1 MKNNNPIQSLWIG
14 TALSPMEIMCIRSYI
29 TNGHDFHLYLY
40 DKVLNIPEGTII
52 KDANEIIPQ
61 NEIYVD
67 SFGGYVNFSNI
78 FRYTLLYKLGGWWV
92 DMDTVCL
99 KPFNFDDEFVFSS
112 ETSDPYNR
120 CLTNTTYI
128 KSLPGAKFLKDCIDY
143 INNRGHDNIHWGE
156 LGVNLI
162 SRMIFRNNLGKYIK
176 DPNFFC
182 PISVY
187 QLNILINESDYLL
200 SNTSYAIHWWN
211 EIWRVKKLDKAKT
224 YHSKSFYEIL
234 KQKYCVIGK
243 PINKNQETTQNLFQ

>member
-1 MKNNNPIQSLWIG
+1 MAKEWILNSAMNRFQLNFKRNVGPTSESIRKCSPKTLDEWREYYFSKVKSKEHIIDLGKKLYVKITEVIQSEVADV
-14 TALSPMEIMCIRSYI
+14 TE
-29 TNGHDFHLYLY
+29 
-40 DKVLNIPEGTII
+40 
-52 KDANEIIPQ
+52 Q
-61 NEIYVD
+61 
-67 SFGGYVNFSNI
+67 
-78 FRYTLLYKLGGWWV
+78 
-92 DMDTVCL
+92 
-99 KPFNFDDEFVFSS
+99 
-112 ETSDPYNR
+112 
-120 CLTNTTYI
+120 
-128 KSLPGAKFLKDCIDY
+128 DCIDY